1 MLKGWG
7 FASNNRINK
16 ETALLVKSRVAL
28 YEATF
33 EKYHKGTGRVPGDA
47 NWPGKKVHPNFTLDV
62 DKEVDFFLTQALE
75 AAEQVADKVTLTQN
89 TGVADPETISTTS
102 GWNPYFEMFASLDLS
117 KNSEVLLW
125 RSYAKTGSYSITHGA
140 PAWVQ
145 SGSNNGL
152 LKTYVESFLMKDGM
166 PWYAATTSAPYMGD
180 KTLDDVKPTVTTAC
194 NCLCSVKAISCLF
207 IHSKQ
212 QVQFNISCRTQYQ
225 TVRKCKTAPA
235 IVFVNM
241 PASTLHRMYGV
252 KLNQLQVVSSSV
264 V

>member
-89 TGVADPETISTTS
+89 TGVADS
-102 GWNPYFEMFASLDLS
+102 GNYQHYFRMESL
-117 KNSEVLLW
+117 
-125 RSYAKTGSYSITHGA
+125 
-140 PAWVQ
+140 
-145 SGSNNGL
+145 
-152 LKTYVESFLMKDGM
+152 F
-166 PWYAATTSAPYMGD
+166 
-180 KTLDDVKPTVTTAC
+180 
-194 NCLCSVKAISCLF
+194 
-207 IHSKQ
+207 
-212 QVQFNISCRTQYQ
+212 
-225 TVRKCKTAPA
+225 
-235 IVFVNM
+235 
-241 PASTLHRMYGV
+241 
-252 KLNQLQVVSSSV
+252 
-264 V
+264 